1 MMKLPCESNFIC
13 VTISLMIFGR
23 RPLIMLTKTVTVS
36 SGITPTFALTY
47 LGGGETDRETGKEVE
62 RGSKGKRLL

>member
-1 MMKLPCESNFIC
+1 
-13 VTISLMIFGR
+13 MIFGR

-47 LGGGETDRETGKEVE
+47 LGGGETDRETGTEVD